1 MRIKGDQTYIG
12 ENGRLTIKMAR
23 AGIISALLT
32 YGLSGIIDPFMIP
45 SEFKTVWLIRF
56 GFVIPAILIVF
67 GLSYSKHF
75 SNFAKPLLKTLLF
88 AGQLGLLAMIC
99 IAKPNEGAFLG
110 YYAGLILVI
119 LWSGFIFRFSFAEST
134 FYFVSMLILY
144 NAIALFKQ
152 NILSYDTNSIEYG
165 WYIGNNFFLSAT
177 GILSLIGTSHLD
189 NYFNELRNKNKQ
201 LLSDQEAL
209 ESAKNKAQESDKLKT
224 AFLTNMSHEI
234 RTPMNG
240 IIGFSELFKDNDSTD
255 ENKAHYAEIVINSG
269 KQLLRIVNDIL
280 DLSKI
285 ETNQVSI
292 QKCTKDL
299 RIGFK
304 HAYEVFNRI
313 CKDKGLELIVDFPEH
328 EACYLNTDHIRLF
341 QVINNLLENAI
352 KFTSKGQIR
361 FGYKPNDKELL
372 IFVEDSGIGISEDYK
387 ELIFER
393 FRQIE
398 TSQTKKYSGT
408 GLGLSISKQLIL
420 LLNGKLWLES
430 KENKGSTFYI
440 SMQPCDNIYDDSQ
453 INKRKTRTL
462 TLKSEK
468 HILIAEDEDSNF
480 LLLKIYLKDT
490 CTKIGHAKDGKQAID
505 YVKKHNDIDLIL
517 MDIKM
522 PNINGVEAMQEIR
535 KINENIPIIAQTAFV
550 MADDKRK
557 LMQLGFDNYIPK
569 PIESKVLFDLL
580 NDYLA

>member
-1 MRIKGDQTYIG
+1 MLIKGDQTYIG

-23 AGIISALLT
+23 VGIIAGLLI
-32 YGLSGIIDPFMIP
+32 YGLFGIIDPFMIP

-67 GLSYSKHF
+67 GLSYTKHF
-75 SNFAKPLLKTLLF
+75 SSFAKPLLKVLLF
-88 AGQLGLLAMIC
+88 TGQIGILAMIC
-99 IAKPNEGAFLG
+99 IAEPNEGAFLA

-119 LWSGFIFRFSFAEST
+119 LWSGFIFRFNFAEST
-134 FYFVSMLILY
+134 FYFVSILILY

-152 NILSYDTNSIEYG
+152 NILSYDTNSLEYG

-177 GILSLIGTSHLD
+177 GILSLIGTNHLD
-189 NYFNELRNKNKQ
+189 NYFHELNNKNKQ
-201 LLSDQEAL
+201 LLLDQKAL
-209 ESAKNKAQESDKLKT
+209 EAAKNKAQESDTLKT

-240 IIGFSELFKDNDSTD
+240 IIGFSELFTDKESTEED
-255 ENKAHYAEIVINSG
+255 KAHYAEIVINSG

-292 QKCTKDL
+292 QKRTKDL

-304 HAYEVFNRI
+304 HTYEIFNKK
-313 CKDKGLELIVDFPEH
+313 CKEKGIALIVDFPEN
-328 EACYLNTDHIRLF
+328 EACYINTDHTRLF
-341 QVINNLLENAI
+341 QVINNLLENAV
-352 KFTSKGQIR
+352 KFTSKGEIK

-372 IFVEDSGIGISEDYK
+372 IFVKDSGIGISEDYK
-387 ELIFER
+387 DLIFER

-398 TSQTKKYSGT
+398 TSQTRRYSGT
-408 GLGLSISKQLIL
+408 GLGLSISKQLIH

-430 KENKGSTFYI
+430 KENIGSTFYI
-440 SMQPCDNIYDDSQ
+440 SLPPCEESYVDQQNS
-453 INKRKTRTL
+453 KRRARTL
-462 TLKSEK
+462 TLNSEK
-468 HILIAEDEDSNF
+468 HILVAEDEDNNF

-490 CTKIGHAKDGKQAID
+490 FTKVGHARDGKEAIE
-505 YVKKHNDIDLIL
+505 YVKNHNDIDLIL

-522 PNINGVEAMQEIR
+522 PNINGVEAMQAIR
-535 KINENIPIIAQTAFV
+535 KTNSNIPIIAQTAFV
-550 MADDKRK
+550 MAEDKRK
-557 LMQLGFDNYIPK
+557 LMDFGFDDYIPK
-569 PIESKVLFDLL
+569 PIESKMLFDML
-580 NDYLA
+580 NKHLA

>member
-1 MRIKGDQTYIG
+1 MRIRGDQTYIG
-12 ENGRLTIKMAR
+12 EDGRLTIKMAR
-23 AGIISALLT
+23 VGIISGLLI
-32 YGLSGIIDPFMIP
+32 YGLFGIIDPFMIP

-75 SNFAKPLLKTLLF
+75 SKFAKPLLKTLLF
-88 AGQLGLLAMIC
+88 AGQLGILAMIC
-99 IAKPNEGAFLG
+99 IAEPNEGAFLA

-119 LWSGFIFRFSFAEST
+119 LWSGFIFRFNFAEST
-134 FYFVSMLILY
+134 FYFVSILILY

-152 NILSYDTNSIEYG
+152 NILSYDTSSLEYG

-177 GILSLIGTSHLD
+177 GILSLIGTNHLD
-189 NYFNELRNKNKQ
+189 NYFRELNNKNKQ
-201 LLSDQEAL
+201 LLSDQKAL
-209 ESAKNKAQESDKLKT
+209 EAAKNKAQESDKLKT

-240 IIGFSELFKDNDSTD
+240 IIGFSELFLDNDSNEKD
-255 ENKAHYAEIVINSG
+255 KEAYAKIVINSG

-292 QKCTKDL
+292 QKRTKDL

-304 HAYEVFNRI
+304 HTFNVFNRI
-313 CKDKGLELIVDFPEH
+313 CEEKGLELIADFPENK
-328 EACYLNTDHIRLF
+328 ACYINTDHNRLF
-341 QVINNLLENAI
+341 QVINNLLENAV
-352 KFTSKGQIR
+352 KFTSTGKIT
-361 FGYKPNDKELL
+361 FGYKPKDDELL
-372 IFVEDSGIGISEDYK
+372 LFVKDSGIGISQDYQ

-393 FRQIE
+393 FRQLE
-398 TSQTKKYSGT
+398 NSQTRKYSGT
-408 GLGLSISKQLIL
+408 GLGLSISKQLIH

-430 KENKGSTFYI
+430 KENIGSTFYI
-440 SMQPCDNIYDDSQ
+440 SLPPCDDSFVEQ
-453 INKRKTRTL
+453 QNSKRKARTL

-468 HILIAEDEDSNF
+468 HILIAEDEENNF

-490 CTKIGHAKDGKQAID
+490 FTKVGHAKDGKEAIE
-505 YVKKHNDIDLIL
+505 YVKNHDDIDLIL

-522 PNINGVEAMQEIR
+522 PKVNGIEAMMAIR
-535 KINENIPIIAQTAFV
+535 KINSNIPIIAQTAFV
-550 MADDKRK
+550 MAEDKRK
-557 LMQLGFDNYIPK
+557 LMEYGFDDYIPK
-569 PIESKVLFDLL
+569 PIESKVLFDML